1 MPHPARHPL
10 PPPAPLALTPLALA
24 PLALGVLATLA
35 LSTFALAAEPARLPR
50 ENLLLRRDASGAT
63 VPVRTTAEWP
73 QRRAEIVRGMETVMG
88 TYPEATS
95 VKRVPID
102 VRVEEEIDRGTYV
115 LRRITYQSEP
125 GSRTPAFLCIPKAA
139 LAGNTATSASARPFP
154 AVLCL
159 HPTDQTTGAGVV
171 VGLGGKPN
179 RQYAS
184 ELATRGYVTIA
195 PAYPHLAGYAPD
207 LKALGYA
214 SGTMKAIWDNTRALD
229 VLESLS
235 FVKRTAGFGAIG
247 HSLGGHNSLYT
258 AVFDPRITV
267 VATSCGFDSYLDY
280 YGGNPAVWAP
290 AKGWCQERYMPRL
303 LNYTGRLTAIPFDF
317 HEIIG
322 ALAPRPV
329 FVNAPLRDT
338 NFQWQSVDRVIAA
351 AREVYTLYGVPTQLS
366 VAHPDSEH
374 DFPDAQRE
382 TAYRL
387 LDAVLK

>member
-1 MPHPARHPL
+1 
-10 PPPAPLALTPLALA
+10 
-24 PLALGVLATLA
+24 
-35 LSTFALAAEPARLPR
+35 
-50 ENLLLRRDASGAT
+50 
-63 VPVRTTAEWP
+63 VRTTSEWP

-88 TYPEATS
+88 AYPEATS

-207 LKALGYA
+207 LPALGYA

-317 HEIIG
+317 HEILG
-322 ALAPRPV
+322 SLAPRPV
-329 FVNAPLRDT
+329 FVNAPLRDA